1 LRLTIRVKL
10 YLRENQKTEQV
21 GKTYE
26 DKLVEDRQGIDIS
39 MPDVEVVSK
48 EVSVDENMEAEG
60 EGVVRTPS
68 VITDEGNEEQI
79 DYGTDWENETKKFQ
93 SMYDKQKA
101 EYDSLQSQVQQMEPL
116 KQLQNVLESRPDV
129 VEAIQERLQ
138 GKPTT
143 SNETIQP
150 DNQVDESSFD
160 PWEAYYK
167 PDSPSYKLRVEKEK
181 ALVNEAVTEQMAGI
195 QSQVAMQNLKGEL
208 KSKYGMEDD
217 SEIEEFI
224 NFAMTPRDQ
233 LPVELLLNVY
243 RQHYNKGVN
252 APSSENI
259 QAVANTQAM
268 PKSAGVLQ
276 GGEPSVKSEVDV
288 SWDRILKAGNAGRL
302 L

>member
-1 LRLTIRVKL
+1 MEDQTT
-10 YLRENQKTEQV
+10 ENKA
-21 GKTYE
+21 GRTYE
-26 DKLVEDRQGIDIS
+26 DKLAEEREGIDIS
-39 MPDVEVVSK
+39 MPDVEIVSK
-48 EVSVDENMEAEG
+48 EHAVDENMEAEG

-79 DYGTDWENETKKFQ
+79 DYGTDWENETRKFQ

-101 EYDSLQSQVQQMEPL
+101 EYDSLQSQVNQLEPL

-181 ALVNEAVTEQMAGI
+181 ALVNEAVSEQMAGI

-217 SEIEEFI
+217 TEIDEFI
-224 NFAMTPRDQ
+224 NFAMSPRDQ
-233 LPVELLLNVY
+233 LPVELLINVY

-259 QAVANTQAM
+259 QAVTETQAIQ
-268 PKSAGVLQ
+268 KSTGVLQ
-276 GGEPSVKSEVDV
+276 GADPQVKSEVDV

>member
-1 LRLTIRVKL
+1 M
-10 YLRENQKTEQV
+10 ENQKTEQV

>member
-1 LRLTIRVKL
+1 M
-10 YLRENQKTEQV
+10 EDQKTEQV
-21 GKTYE
+21 GRTYE
-26 DKLVEDRQGIDIS
+26 DKLVDERQGIDIS

-48 EVSVDENMEAEG
+48 EVSVDENTEASSE
-60 EGVVRTPS
+60 EFIRKPS
-68 VITDEGNEEQI
+68 VISDEGNEGQV

-101 EYDSLQSQVQQMEPL
+101 DYDSLQSQIQQMEPL

-143 SNETIQP
+143 SNEAAQS

-167 PDSPSYKLRVEKEK
+167 PDSPSYKLRVGKEK
-181 ALVNEAVTEQMAGI
+181 ALVNEAVSEQMAGI

-208 KSKYGMEDD
+208 KSKYGMADD

-276 GGEPSVKSEVDV
+276 GGEPNVKSEVDV

>member
-1 LRLTIRVKL
+1 M
-10 YLRENQKTEQV
+10 EDQKTEQV
-21 GKTYE
+21 GRTYE
-26 DKLVEDRQGIDIS
+26 DKLVDERQGIDIS

-48 EVSVDENMEAEG
+48 EVSVDENTEANSE
-60 EGVVRTPS
+60 EFIRKPS
-68 VITDEGNEEQI
+68 VISDEGNEGQV

-233 LPVELLLNVY
+233 LPVDLLIDVY

-276 GGEPSVKSEVDV
+276 GGEPNVKSEVDV

>member
-1 LRLTIRVKL
+1 M
-10 YLRENQKTEQV
+10 EDQKTEQV

>member
-1 LRLTIRVKL
+1 M
-10 YLRENQKTEQV
+10 EDQATEKKV

-26 DKLVEDRQGIDIS
+26 DKLTEERQGIDIS
-39 MPDVEVVSK
+39 MPDVEIVSK
-48 EVSVDENMEAEG
+48 ETPVDENMEAEG
-60 EGVVRTPS
+60 EGVIRTPS
-68 VITDEGNEEQI
+68 LVTDEGNEEGV
-79 DYGTDWENETKKFQ
+79 DYGTDWENETRKFQ

-101 EYDSLQSQVQQMEPL
+101 EYDSLQSQVNQLEPL

-129 VEAIQERLQ
+129 VQAIQERLE
-138 GKPTT
+138 GKPT
-143 SNETIQP
+143 SNNETIQP

-181 ALVNEAVTEQMAGI
+181 ALVNEAVSEQMAGI

-217 SEIEEFI
+217 TEIDEFI
-224 NFAMTPRDQ
+224 NFAMSPRDQ
-233 LPVELLLNVY
+233 LPVELLINVY

-259 QAVANTQAM
+259 QAVTETQAI

-276 GGEPSVKSEVDV
+276 GGDPQVKSEVDV

>member
-1 LRLTIRVKL
+1 M
-10 YLRENQKTEQV
+10 ENQKTEQV

-233 LPVELLLNVY
+233 LPVDLLIDVY

-276 GGEPSVKSEVDV
+276 GGEPNVKSEVDV

>member
-1 LRLTIRVKL
+1 M
-10 YLRENQKTEQV
+10 EAQATEKKV

-26 DKLVEDRQGIDIS
+26 DKLAEEREGIDIS
-39 MPDVEVVSK
+39 MPDVEIVSK
-48 EVSVDENMEAEG
+48 ETPVNEDMEAEG

-68 VITDEGNEEQI
+68 VVTDEGNEEGV
-79 DYGTDWENETKKFQ
+79 DYGTDWENETRKFQ

-101 EYDSLQSQVQQMEPL
+101 EYDSLQSQVNQLEPL

-129 VEAIQERLQ
+129 VQAIQERLE
-138 GKPTT
+138 GKPT
-143 SNETIQP
+143 SNNETIQP

-181 ALVNEAVTEQMAGI
+181 ALVNEAVSEQMAGI
-195 QSQVAMQNLKGEL
+195 QSQVAMQNLKSEL

-217 SEIEEFI
+217 TEIDEFI
-224 NFAMTPRDQ
+224 NFAMSPRDQ
-233 LPVELLLNVY
+233 LPVELLINVY

-259 QAVANTQAM
+259 QAVTETQAI

-276 GGEPSVKSEVDV
+276 GGDPQVKSEVDV

>member
-1 LRLTIRVKL
+1 M
-10 YLRENQKTEQV
+10 ENQKTEPI

-26 DKLVEDRQGIDIS
+26 DKLVEEREGIDIS

-48 EVSVDENMEAEG
+48 EYPAGEELEAQG
-60 EGVVRTPS
+60 EGLDRSPS
-68 VITDEGNEEQI
+68 VISAEGNEDSI

-101 EYDSLQSQVQQMEPL
+101 DYDSLQSQVQQMEPL
-116 KQLQNVLESRPDV
+116 KQLQNVLESRPDIV
-129 VEAIQERLQ
+129 QTIQEKLQ
-138 GKPTT
+138 GKPIKN
-143 SNETIQP
+143 NETIQP
-150 DNQVDESSFD
+150 DNQVDEASFD

-167 PDSPSYKLRVEKEK
+167 TDSPSFKLREEKET
-181 ALVNEAVTEQMAGI
+181 ALVNKAVTEQMAGI

-208 KSKYGMEDD
+208 KSKYGMEND
-217 SEIEEFI
+217 SEINEFI
-224 NFAMTPRDQ
+224 DFAMTPRDQ
-233 LPVELLLNVY
+233 LPVDFLINVY
-243 RQHYNKGVN
+243 RQFYNKGVN

-259 QAVANTQAM
+259 QAVTNTQAM

>member
-1 LRLTIRVKL
+1 M
-10 YLRENQKTEQV
+10 EDQKTEQV
-21 GKTYE
+21 GRTYE
-26 DKLVEDRQGIDIS
+26 DKLVDERQGIDIS

-48 EVSVDENMEAEG
+48 EVSVDENTEASSE
-60 EGVVRTPS
+60 EFIRKPS
-68 VITDEGNEEQI
+68 VISDEGNEGQV

-101 EYDSLQSQVQQMEPL
+101 DYDSLQSQIQQMEPL

-143 SNETIQP
+143 SNEAAQS

-167 PDSPSYKLRVEKEK
+167 PDSPSYKLRVGKEK
-181 ALVNEAVTEQMAGI
+181 ALVNEAVSEQMAGI

-208 KSKYGMEDD
+208 KSKYGMADD

-233 LPVELLLNVY
+233 LPVDLLIDVY

-276 GGEPSVKSEVDV
+276 GGEPNVKSEVDV

>member
-1 LRLTIRVKL
+1 M
-10 YLRENQKTEQV
+10 EDQKTEQV

-208 KSKYGMEDD
+208 KSKYGMADD

-276 GGEPSVKSEVDV
+276 GGEPNVKSEVDV

>member
-1 LRLTIRVKL
+1 M
-10 YLRENQKTEQV
+10 EDQKTEQV
-21 GKTYE
+21 GRTYE
-26 DKLVEDRQGIDIS
+26 DKLVDERQGIDIS

-48 EVSVDENMEAEG
+48 EVSVDENTEANSE
-60 EGVVRTPS
+60 EFIRKPS
-68 VITDEGNEEQI
+68 VISDEGNEGQV

-101 EYDSLQSQVQQMEPL
+101 DYDSLQSQIQQMEPL

-143 SNETIQP
+143 SNEAAQS

-167 PDSPSYKLRVEKEK
+167 PDSPSYKLRVGKEK
-181 ALVNEAVTEQMAGI
+181 ALVNEAVSEQMAGI

-208 KSKYGMEDD
+208 KSKYGMADD

>member
-1 LRLTIRVKL
+1 M
-10 YLRENQKTEQV
+10 EDQKTEQV

-143 SNETIQP
+143 SNEAAQP

>member
-1 LRLTIRVKL
+1 M
-10 YLRENQKTEQV
+10 EDQATEKKV

-26 DKLVEDRQGIDIS
+26 DKLTEERQGIDIS
-39 MPDVEVVSK
+39 MPDVEIVSK
-48 EVSVDENMEAEG
+48 ETPVNEDMEAEG

-68 VITDEGNEEQI
+68 VVTDEGNEEGV
-79 DYGTDWENETKKFQ
+79 DYGTDWENETRKFQ

-101 EYDSLQSQVQQMEPL
+101 EYDSLQSQVNQLEPL

-129 VEAIQERLQ
+129 VQAIQERLE
-138 GKPTT
+138 GKPT
-143 SNETIQP
+143 SNNETIQP

-181 ALVNEAVTEQMAGI
+181 ALVNEAVSEQMAGI

-217 SEIEEFI
+217 TEIDEFI
-224 NFAMTPRDQ
+224 NFAMSPRDQ
-233 LPVELLLNVY
+233 LPVELLINVY

-259 QAVANTQAM
+259 QAVTETQAI

-276 GGEPSVKSEVDV
+276 GGDPQVKSEVDV
-288 SWDRILKAGNAGRL
+288 SWDRILKAGHAGRL

>member
-1 LRLTIRVKL
+1 M
-10 YLRENQKTEQV
+10 EDQATEKKV

-26 DKLVEDRQGIDIS
+26 DKLTEERQGIDIS
-39 MPDVEVVSK
+39 MPDVEIVSK
-48 EVSVDENMEAEG
+48 ETPVDENMEAEG
-60 EGVVRTPS
+60 EGVIRTPS
-68 VITDEGNEEQI
+68 LVTDEGNEEGV
-79 DYGTDWENETKKFQ
+79 DYGTDWENETRKFQ

-101 EYDSLQSQVQQMEPL
+101 EYDSLQSQVNQLEPL

-129 VEAIQERLQ
+129 VQAIQERLE
-138 GKPTT
+138 GKPT
-143 SNETIQP
+143 SNNETIQP

-181 ALVNEAVTEQMAGI
+181 ALVNEAVSEQMAGI
-195 QSQVAMQNLKGEL
+195 QSQVAMQNLKSEL

-217 SEIEEFI
+217 TEIDEFI
-224 NFAMTPRDQ
+224 NFAMSPRDQ
-233 LPVELLLNVY
+233 LPVELLINVY

-259 QAVANTQAM
+259 QAVTETQAI

-276 GGEPSVKSEVDV
+276 GGDPQVKSEVDV

>member
-1 LRLTIRVKL
+1 M
-10 YLRENQKTEQV
+10 EDQKTEQV

-79 DYGTDWENETKKFQ
+79 DYGTDWENETRKFQ

-101 EYDSLQSQVQQMEPL
+101 EYDSLQSQVNQLEPL

-129 VEAIQERLQ
+129 VQAIQERLE
-138 GKPTT
+138 GKPT
-143 SNETIQP
+143 SNNETIQP

-181 ALVNEAVTEQMAGI
+181 ALVNEAVSEQMAGI

-217 SEIEEFI
+217 TEIDEFI
-224 NFAMTPRDQ
+224 NFAMSPRDQ
-233 LPVELLLNVY
+233 LPVELLINVY

-259 QAVANTQAM
+259 QAVTETQAI

-276 GGEPSVKSEVDV
+276 GGDPQVKSEVDV

>member
-1 LRLTIRVKL
+1 M
-10 YLRENQKTEQV
+10 EDQATEKKV

-26 DKLVEDRQGIDIS
+26 DKLAEEREGIDIS
-39 MPDVEVVSK
+39 MPDVEIVSK
-48 EVSVDENMEAEG
+48 ETPVDENMETEG
-60 EGVVRTPS
+60 EGVTRAPS
-68 VITDEGNEEQI
+68 VITDEGNEEGV
-79 DYGTDWENETKKFQ
+79 DYGTDWENETRKFQ

-101 EYDSLQSQVQQMEPL
+101 EYDSLQSQVNQLEPL

-129 VEAIQERLQ
+129 VQAIQERLE
-138 GKPTT
+138 GKPT
-143 SNETIQP
+143 SNNETIQP

-181 ALVNEAVTEQMAGI
+181 ALVNEAVSEQMAGI
-195 QSQVAMQNLKGEL
+195 QSQVAMQNLKSEL
-208 KSKYGMEDD
+208 KSKYGMQDD
-217 SEIEEFI
+217 TEIDEFI
-224 NFAMTPRDQ
+224 NFAMSPRDQ
-233 LPVELLLNVY
+233 LPVELLINVY

-259 QAVANTQAM
+259 QAVTETQAI

-276 GGEPSVKSEVDV
+276 GGDPQVKSEVDV

>member
-1 LRLTIRVKL
+1 M
-10 YLRENQKTEQV
+10 EDQATEKKV

-26 DKLVEDRQGIDIS
+26 DKLTEERQGIDIS
-39 MPDVEVVSK
+39 MPDVEIVSK
-48 EVSVDENMEAEG
+48 ETPVDENMEAEG
-60 EGVVRTPS
+60 EGVIRTPS
-68 VITDEGNEEQI
+68 LVTDEGNEEGV
-79 DYGTDWENETKKFQ
+79 DYGTDWENETRKFQ

-101 EYDSLQSQVQQMEPL
+101 EYDSLQSQVNQLEPL

-129 VEAIQERLQ
+129 VQAIQERLE
-138 GKPTT
+138 GKPT
-143 SNETIQP
+143 SNNETIQP

-181 ALVNEAVTEQMAGI
+181 ALVNEAVSAQMAGI

-217 SEIEEFI
+217 TEIDEFI
-224 NFAMTPRDQ
+224 NFAMSPRDQ
-233 LPVELLLNVY
+233 LPVELLINVY

-259 QAVANTQAM
+259 QAVTETQAI

-276 GGEPSVKSEVDV
+276 GGDPQVKSEVDV

>member
-1 LRLTIRVKL
+1 M
-10 YLRENQKTEQV
+10 EDQATEKNV

-26 DKLVEDRQGIDIS
+26 DKLTEERQGIDIS
-39 MPDVEVVSK
+39 MPDVEIVSK
-48 EVSVDENMEAEG
+48 ETPVDENMEAEG
-60 EGVVRTPS
+60 EGVIRTPS
-68 VITDEGNEEQI
+68 LVTDEGNEEGV
-79 DYGTDWENETKKFQ
+79 DYGTDWENETRKFQ

-101 EYDSLQSQVQQMEPL
+101 EYDSLQSQVNQLEPL

-129 VEAIQERLQ
+129 VQAIQERLE
-138 GKPTT
+138 GKPT
-143 SNETIQP
+143 SNNETIQP

-181 ALVNEAVTEQMAGI
+181 ALVNEAVSEQMAGI

-217 SEIEEFI
+217 TEIDEFI
-224 NFAMTPRDQ
+224 NFAMSPRDQ
-233 LPVELLLNVY
+233 LPVELLINVY

-259 QAVANTQAM
+259 QAVTETQAI

-276 GGEPSVKSEVDV
+276 GGDPQVKSEVDV

>member
-1 LRLTIRVKL
+1 M
-10 YLRENQKTEQV
+10 ENQKTEPI

-26 DKLVEDRQGIDIS
+26 DKLVEEREGIDIS

-48 EVSVDENMEAEG
+48 EYPAGEELEAQG
-60 EGVVRTPS
+60 EGLDRSPS
-68 VITDEGNEEQI
+68 VISAEGNEENI

-93 SMYDKQKA
+93 SMYDRQKA

-116 KQLQNVLESRPDV
+116 KQLQNVLESRPDIV
-129 VEAIQERLQ
+129 QTIQERLQ
-138 GKPTT
+138 GKPIK

-150 DNQVDESSFD
+150 DNQVDEASFD

-167 PDSPSYKLRVEKEK
+167 TDSPSFKLREEKET
-181 ALVNEAVTEQMAGI
+181 ALVNKAVTEQMAGI

-208 KSKYGMEDD
+208 KSKYGMADD

-252 APSSENI
+252 AQSSENL
-259 QAVANTQAM
+259 QAVTETQSVPM
-268 PKSAGVLQ
+268 SAGVLQ
-276 GGEPSVKSEVDV
+276 GGDPKVKSELDV

>member
-1 LRLTIRVKL
+1 M
-10 YLRENQKTEQV
+10 EDQATEKKV

-26 DKLVEDRQGIDIS
+26 DKLAEEREGIDIS
-39 MPDVEVVSK
+39 MPDVEIVSK
-48 EVSVDENMEAEG
+48 ETPVNEDMEAEG
-60 EGVVRTPS
+60 EGVERTPS
-68 VITDEGNEEQI
+68 VITDEGNEGGV
-79 DYGTDWENETKKFQ
+79 DYGTDWENETRKFQ

-101 EYDSLQSQVQQMEPL
+101 EYDSLQSQVNQLEPL

-129 VEAIQERLQ
+129 VQAIQERLE
-138 GKPTT
+138 GKPT
-143 SNETIQP
+143 SNNETIQP

-181 ALVNEAVTEQMAGI
+181 ALVNEAVSEQMAGI
-195 QSQVAMQNLKGEL
+195 QSQVAMQNLKSEL

-217 SEIEEFI
+217 TEIDEFI
-224 NFAMTPRDQ
+224 NFAMSPRDQ
-233 LPVELLLNVY
+233 LPVELLINVY

-259 QAVANTQAM
+259 QAVTETQAI

-276 GGEPSVKSEVDV
+276 GGDPQVKSEVDV